1 MNPRSNL
8 TDTFAS
14 VLLCTLFAACAISST
29 ATAELAPAS
38 AHEPGIWQKHQYSFV
53 YMGFTSTYS
62 CDGLADKLKLLLL
75 SAGARADSTS
85 RAGACSSAFGHPDKF
100 ARAELTFYTLAPA
113 GTSADSP
120 PVEGMWRDVSIAARS
135 PQELGTGDCELVEQF
150 SAKVLPMFAARNI
163 ERHTS
168 CIPFQESGS
177 IVDLK
182 FEAFTAAPG
191 KSLKPS

>member
-1 MNPRSNL
+1 MNLRRNL
-8 TDTFAS
+8 TDTLAFA
-14 VLLCTLFAACAISST
+14 LLCALFGACGVSST
-29 ATAELAPAS
+29 AFAAESSAP
-38 AHEPGIWQKHQYSFV
+38 AHEPGIWQKHQYSFI

-85 RAGACSSAFGHPDKF
+85 RAGACSSGFGHPDKF

-113 GTSADSP
+113 GTAANSP
-120 PVEGMWRDVSIAARS
+120 PVDGMWRDVSIAARS

-150 SAKVLPMFAARNI
+150 SAKVLPMFAARKI

-177 IVDLK
+177 VVDLK

>member
-1 MNPRSNL
+1 MNLRCVL
-8 TDTFAS
+8 TDTLSGALFCALVGTCAVS
-14 VLLCTLFAACAISST
+14 SAAFAA
-29 ATAELAPAS
+29 APPSA

-85 RAGACSSAFGHPDKF
+85 RAGACSSGFGHPDKF

-120 PVEGMWRDVSIAARS
+120 PVDGTWRAIAIAARS
-135 PQELGTGDCELVEQF
+135 PQELGAGDCELVEQF

-177 IVDLK
+177 VVDLK
-182 FEAFTAAPG
+182 FEAFTAASG
-191 KSLKPS
+191 KSLKPT

>member
-1 MNPRSNL
+1 MTLRCIL
-8 TDTFAS
+8 TE
-14 VLLCTLFAACAISST
+14 TLSRALFCALIGTSTVSSAAFAAAPPT
-29 ATAELAPAS
+29 A

-85 RAGACSSAFGHPDKF
+85 RAGACSSGFGHPDKF

-113 GTSADSP
+113 GTAADGP
-120 PVEGMWRDVSIAARS
+120 PVDGTWRAVAIAARS

-150 SAKVLPMFAARNI
+150 SANVLPMFAARNI

-177 IVDLK
+177 VVDLK

-191 KSLKPS
+191 KSLKPT

>member
-1 MNPRSNL
+1 MNLRRNL
-8 TDTFAS
+8 TDTLAP
-14 VLLCTLFAACAISST
+14 VLLCTFVAACAVSST
-29 ATAELAPAS
+29 SSAAQAQAP

-85 RAGACSSAFGHPDKF
+85 RAGACSSGYGHPDKF
-100 ARAELTFYTLAPA
+100 ARAELTFYTLEPA
-113 GTSADSP
+113 GSSTSSP
-120 PVEGMWRDVSIAARS
+120 PVDGMWHAVTIGARS
-135 PQELGTGDCELVEQF
+135 PRDLAAGDCELVEQF

-163 ERHTS
+163 EPRTA
-168 CIPFQESGS
+168 CIPHQDSGS
-177 IVDLK
+177 VIDLK

-191 KSLKPS
+191 TSLKPS